1 MQDLNER
8 VARTLTI
15 FIFIFCLFYS
25 IIRYPY
31 IEREIPTTIVEAS
44 SIEERPV
51 VREPIKDKEKI
62 MEVSDAANL
71 EQCLEAVKNVE
82 TTHSKAL
89 HDVTQRVAA
98 LETEIEQLLERVD
111 SIQADK
117 IGDINELVA
126 KVQGIETDMEKI
138 GQAMGT
144 LLDDKEKQEM
154 NINV

>member
-31 IEREIPTTIVEAS
+31 IEREIPTTIVEVP

-71 EQCLEAVKNVE
+71 EQCLEAVKTVE
-82 TTHSKAL
+82 TTHSKVL
-89 HDVTQRVAA
+89 HDITQRVAT

-111 SIQADK
+111 IQADK

-126 KVQGIETDMEKI
+126 KVQRIEMDMEKI